1 MLILNPVQEIQHL
14 FYEGID
20 PETPELNSGS
30 G

>member
-20 PETPELNSGS
+20 PETSSG
-30 G
+30 